1 LEGIAVKA
9 FLFCASFFLLVISCQ
24 KDATGINGSVD
35 QIKFSTDKSFYTQS
49 DTIEAKLTNNS
60 NVNIIFETRT
70 GCLIMYYQKKEK
82 DAWSDILYFY
92 FSSLRGPSIA
102 DTLKPNSSFT
112 QSMPPNILNSTG
124 TFRLVVDLI
133 EIEGSTSETNDDTII
148 FSNSFRIE

>member
-1 LEGIAVKA
+1 MKA
-9 FLFCASFFLLVISCQ
+9 FLFCSSFLLLVISCQ

-35 QIKFSTDKSFYTQS
+35 HIKLSTDKSYYTQS

-82 DAWSDILYFY
+82 DGWSDILYFY

-133 EIEGSTSETNDDTII
+133 EIEGSTSGKNNNTIV
-148 FSNSFRIE
+148 FSNSFKIE